1 MSKVKTRRLT
11 VSSNT
16 RLVGKVLKTTGI
28 VVFSTVW
35 FYTLYH
41 IVFIYQSNFQY
52 KTRNNKD
59 MNRKQEIKDKMRE
72 VESFYCI
79 SIDQELKLT
88 IPVFGE
94 TGPTHGVVTLYRDS
108 IEELV
113 EDISNYSYKA
123 SKYGSPYGNQ
133 TCKWN

>member
-41 IVFIYQSNFQY
+41 IVFIYQSNF
-52 KTRNNKD
+52 
-59 MNRKQEIKDKMRE
+59 
-72 VESFYCI
+72 
-79 SIDQELKLT
+79 
-88 IPVFGE
+88 
-94 TGPTHGVVTLYRDS
+94 
-108 IEELV
+108 
-113 EDISNYSYKA
+113 
-123 SKYGSPYGNQ
+123 
-133 TCKWN
+133 

>member
-1 MSKVKTRRLT
+1 
-11 VSSNT
+11 
-16 RLVGKVLKTTGI
+16 
-28 VVFSTVW
+28 
-35 FYTLYH
+35 
-41 IVFIYQSNFQY
+41 
-52 KTRNNKD
+52 
-59 MNRKQEIKDKMRE
+59 MNRIQEIKDKMRE

-88 IPVFGE
+88 TPVFGGS
-94 TGPTHGVVTLYRDS
+94 GPTHGVVTLYRDS

-113 EDISNYSYKA
+113 EDISNYSYKE